1 MSEKQSKSLK
11 QIING
16 LPNYL
21 KVLIILGATVVTF
34 VITYAA
40 SKNTDDKV
48 EFTLFTL
55 SSEQLEGK
63 TYTERTTYDDSDMW
77 ETDYHDNQTTEIPF
91 TETSLP
97 EITISLVEF
106 PIDINLA
113 NSNELMQIDGIGTVT
128 AEKIIDYRNKYGYF
142 YNYNELL
149 NIDGIGEK
157 KLSNLLNYIYIS
169 EDFLEETT
177 VPTTTKVEE
186 TVTTISSIIYNE
198 TLVTETVSVAV
209 TAHTTEDFEII
220 NEEFIFDDNKNEE
233 KDDSIDY
240 NDFDVTTTEEYQV
253 SFPIELN
260 SASID
265 DLISIDGIGEATAN
279 KIAAY
284 AHNHGFYS
292 VEDLLN
298 VDGIGTSKLDA
309 IRPYV
314 YVNSS
319 MLPPKKETDF
329 SNIFEPEKEIAA
341 ETTYEIITET
351 TTQEI
356 PRINVNTCTMQDLMQ
371 LPGIDATIANNIIM
385 FRDAIGGFYKLEE
398 VGLADGMTN
407 AMLSAIWDYIYI

>member
-11 QIING
+11 QIINS

-21 KVLIILGATVVTF
+21 KVLIIIGATVVTF

-77 ETDYHDNQTTEIPF
+77 ETEYSDNQTTEIPF
-91 TETSLP
+91 TETLLP
-97 EITISLVEF
+97 ETTISYVEF

-113 NSNELMQIDGIGTVT
+113 NSDELMQIDGIGTVT

-157 KLSNLLNYIYIS
+157 KLSNLLDYIYIS
-169 EDFLEETT
+169 EEFLEETT
-177 VPTTTKVEE
+177 VTTTTKKDE
-186 TVTTISSIIYNE
+186 TITAIPSTTAKVTNAATEIVTI
-198 TLVTETVSVAV
+198 TTQ
-209 TAHTTEDFEII
+209 TTEDFEII
-220 NEEFIFDDNKNEE
+220 NEEFIFDDNEYEE
-233 KDDSIDY
+233 KADSIDY
-240 NDFDVTTTEEYQV
+240 NDFDVTTTEKHQV

-265 DLISIDGIGEATAN
+265 DLICIDGIGEATAN

-284 AHNHGFYS
+284 AHNYGFYS
-292 VEDLLN
+292 VDDLLN

-319 MLPPKKETDF
+319 MLPPKTETDF
-329 SNIFEPEKEIAA
+329 SNIFEPETEIPA

-351 TTQEI
+351 TAQEI
-356 PRINVNTCTMQDLMQ
+356 PKINVNTCTMQDLMQ

-398 VGLADGMTN
+398 IGLADGMTN